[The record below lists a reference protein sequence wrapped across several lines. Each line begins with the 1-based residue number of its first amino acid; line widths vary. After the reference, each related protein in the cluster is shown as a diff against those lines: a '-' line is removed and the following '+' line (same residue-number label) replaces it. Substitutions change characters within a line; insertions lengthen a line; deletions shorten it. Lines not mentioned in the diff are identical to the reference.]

1 MLMESELRT
10 LCVLLQLGFCDSNPA
25 SGCCQRWHS
34 LPHIPCPRRGWGAE
48 PFPHSSAFMS
58 CSGIIPCVARREQ
71 QHPGDTRAPQLRAQD
86 TLELWVTPGATLGT
100 NPACTAPLLPSDISL
115 ILVLELPTTRTEFWW
130 GERALAKFICNFDT
144 KNLPPKTQGIM
155 CYHLKREISSKWRS
169 LKVPKVEKP
178 SFVSWS
184 TCSVQSARSTQV
196 ITFTTNGAS
205 HSDKMFQH
213 YLITKLHY
221 CSTTYRVKQFT
232 CSIQRLS
239 QMRKIYEYASKTA
252 QTLQRRHHPE

>member
-1 MLMESELRT
+1 
-10 LCVLLQLGFCDSNPA
+10 
-25 SGCCQRWHS
+25 
-34 LPHIPCPRRGWGAE
+34 
-48 PFPHSSAFMS
+48 
-58 CSGIIPCVARREQ
+58 
-71 QHPGDTRAPQLRAQD
+71 
-86 TLELWVTPGATLGT
+86 
-100 NPACTAPLLPSDISL
+100 
-115 ILVLELPTTRTEFWW
+115 
-130 GERALAKFICNFDT
+130 
-144 KNLPPKTQGIM
+144 M

-169 LKVPKVEKP
+169 LKVPKVEKT

-221 CSTTYRVKQFT
+221 CSTTYWVKQFT
-232 CSIQRLS
+232 CSVQRLS

-252 QTLQRRHHPE
+252 QSTEEAPPWIIVKDCRKFGTSAALFPLFPKFSRRKSTKPKENHPLWWIGTLKVVLGSSAEASEISLSQNTMCKNSCIHCSFMFYFWYYFSFFLC